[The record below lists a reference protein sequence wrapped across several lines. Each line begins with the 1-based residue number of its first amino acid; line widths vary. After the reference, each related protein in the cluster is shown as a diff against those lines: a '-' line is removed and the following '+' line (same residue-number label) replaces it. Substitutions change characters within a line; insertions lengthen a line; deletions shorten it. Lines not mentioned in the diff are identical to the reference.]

1 MAVTVLLFS
10 LAVTGCG
17 TGGSTP
23 SDSQTEYVIRLG
35 HKPDHSYASVADQY
49 AELLPHHRALL
60 HRHCDRIQKPC
71 AGYDRNAAGGIGAG
85 FCDR

>member
-1 MAVTVLLFS
+1 MKWKRAIFWQMAVTVLLFS

-35 HKPDHSYASVADQY
+35 HSDT
-49 AELLPHHRALL
+49 EENL
-60 HRHCDRIQKPC
+60 I
-71 AGYDRNAAGGIGAG
+71 NM
-85 FCDR
+85 